1 MERTPVIAALEGGV
15 LTLML
20 NRPQRLNAM
29 NNALIE
35 AMNHELAR
43 ARDDADIRCVLLTGL
58 GRGFCAG
65 ADLAGG
71 GTVDST
77 ANVAPDLGANMDRI
91 FNPMIRAMRE
101 LPKPIVGAINGVA
114 AGGGANFAL
123 ACDIV
128 LAARSARFDQAFVRI
143 SLMPD
148 LGGTW
153 FLPRTVGDARARGL
167 AMLGKSVPAE
177 EAERMGMIW
186 QTVDDDALMAEAT
199 KLARQLAGGP
209 TLSYAAIKQAI
220 NAAATNTLDQQLDLE
235 RDSQRA
241 LGRSAD
247 FKEGVSAFL
256 AKRPAAVHGT
266 LETMSYNTITVAHD
280 QGLATLTL
288 NAPDK
293 LNAVSRKMIAE
304 LKDCWET
311 LAADASVRAVLLTG
325 AGRGFCAGA
334 DLSDPDRDSGE
345 TADSGSAL
353 DKFFNPVIRLMRSL
367 PKPIVAAVNGA
378 AAGVGMSFA
387 LAADIAI
394 AGKSASFLQAFAR
407 IGLLPDGGSTWFLPR
422 LVGEQRARALAM
434 LAPKISAEQAKEWG
448 LIWDVV
454 EDGELMKTATEV
466 ARGLADGPTLSLAR
480 IKEAMNRA
488 SGNHAQP
495 AARPRARLP
504 ARARPQ
510 RGFQGRRSGLPR
522 QAQAQLQGQVGGSM
536 TTPHKEITSGLKF
549 PEGPDRHAR
558 RLGDPGRDR
567 APDAD
572 PRHAR
577 RQAARDRQARR
588 RSQRRGHGARRA
600 RST

>member
-123 ACDIV
+123 ACDII
-128 LAARSARFDQAFVRI
+128 LAARSSRFDQAFVRI

-177 EAERMGMIW
+177 EA
-186 QTVDDDALMAEAT
+186 DALMAEAT
-199 KLARQLAGGP
+199 RLARQLAGGP
-209 TLSYAAIKQAI
+209 TLSYAAIKKAI

-235 RDSQRA
+235 RDSQRD

-256 AKRPAAVHGT
+256 AKRPA
-266 LETMSYNTITVAHD
+266 EF
-280 QGLATLTL
+280 
-288 NAPDK
+288 
-293 LNAVSRKMIAE
+293 
-304 LKDCWET
+304 
-311 LAADASVRAVLLTG
+311 
-325 AGRGFCAGA
+325 AGR
-334 DLSDPDRDSGE
+334 
-345 TADSGSAL
+345 
-353 DKFFNPVIRLMRSL
+353 
-367 PKPIVAAVNGA
+367 
-378 AAGVGMSFA
+378 
-387 LAADIAI
+387 
-394 AGKSASFLQAFAR
+394 
-407 IGLLPDGGSTWFLPR
+407 
-422 LVGEQRARALAM
+422 
-434 LAPKISAEQAKEWG
+434 
-448 LIWDVV
+448 
-454 EDGELMKTATEV
+454 
-466 ARGLADGPTLSLAR
+466 
-480 IKEAMNRA
+480 
-488 SGNHAQP
+488 
-495 AARPRARLP
+495 
-504 ARARPQ
+504 
-510 RGFQGRRSGLPR
+510 
-522 QAQAQLQGQVGGSM
+522 
-536 TTPHKEITSGLKF
+536 
-549 PEGPDRHAR
+549 
-558 RLGDPGRDR
+558 
-567 APDAD
+567 
-572 PRHAR
+572 
-577 RQAARDRQARR
+577 
-588 RSQRRGHGARRA
+588 
-600 RST
+600 